1 MNTNRIKQ
9 ALAEGK
15 AIHCKTE
22 DEARQLFEVMGWDT
36 HRHSKDGMS
45 WFCYPHYLWTRDSEK
60 DWNGCDG
67 SSFGREVIPF
77 TALTRSRL
85 AECLGVEDG
94 QKFIFR
100 NDVYSVECS
109 GEKLRQWSSDGMNFW
124 SELEIAV
131 LLDMIAHPE
140 EITPCPRWSED
151 SVMRAAALLTCG
163 LESLR
168 RTAGAAR
175 GLYVS
180 DGVSEARLRSDVFPE
195 IHPGATVRLEDIK

>member
-9 ALAEGK
+9 ALADGK
-15 AIHCKTE
+15 AIQCDNAAQKE
-22 DEARQLFEVMGWDT
+22 EICRICNWDYYPDFDYNLCVWGIPDEG
-36 HRHSKDGMS
+36 
-45 WFCYPHYLWTRDSEK
+45 
-60 DWNGCDG
+60 GCA
-67 SSFGREVIPF
+67 SVEEQSCCIKHGREVIPF

-85 AECLGVEDG
+85 AECLGVDDG
-94 QKFIFR
+94 QKFIFK
-100 NDVYSVECS
+100 NDVYSVEGS

-124 SELEIAV
+124 REMEIDV
-131 LLDMIAHPE
+131 LLYMLAHPE

-180 DGVSEARLRSDVFPE
+180 DGVSEARLRSDVFLE
-195 IHPGATVRLEDIK
+195 IHPGATVKLEDIK